1 MGNVMDTMN
10 NPVRRKAFRGACCLV
25 YALLCLLYA
34 GGWWMVVDSIG
45 KPPWCELQ
53 PWLGDK
59 PEITD
64 CDWFNGNL
72 SVIVK
77 ATPQQAADYA
87 AALQLEQRETAQDGT
102 VRYDS
107 PGPCRLRTLEGSV
120 FHDGVDIKVESR
132 GDFCT
137 VAIRNH
143 FWTPEEA
150 ERPEPR
156 TIPAR
161 FPYRE
166 PWLEDLP
173 PSWAAFFNSNAGLT
187 AFVSGVIMLSWA
199 VLFFGPFLLVDGAL
213 LLCWRRPPHGF
224 WRWAAWLLLPVAL
237 LVPSL
242 LGHLATLPEWDFVA
256 IFVTFLFGFVLGCV
270 SLLAS
275 MLQAYVSRLLLAVD
289 KRLAGNEN
297 A

>member
-1 MGNVMDTMN
+1 MN
-10 NPVRRKAFRGACCLV
+10 NPVWRKAFRGACYLA
-25 YALLCLLYA
+25 YTLLCLLYV
-34 GGWWMVVDSIG
+34 GGWWAVVESIG

-64 CDWFNGNL
+64 CDWFNGHL
-72 SVIVK
+72 SVTVK
-77 ATPQQAADYA
+77 ATPQQVADYA
-87 AALQLEQRETAQDGT
+87 AALQLVQRETAQDGT
-102 VRYDS
+102 VNYAS
-107 PGPCRLRTLEGSV
+107 PGPCRLRSQEGSV
-120 FHDGVDIKVESR
+120 FHDGVDITMESR
-132 GDFCT
+132 GDSCT
-137 VAIRNH
+137 VTISDH
-143 FWTPEEA
+143 FPFAMGEEA
-150 ERPEPR
+150 ERAEPR

-166 PWLEDLP
+166 VWLEDLP
-173 PSWAAFFNSNAGLT
+173 PSWVAFFNGNAGLT
-187 AFVSGVIMLSWA
+187 AFVSGLILLSWA
-199 VLFFGPFLLVDGAL
+199 ALFFGPCLLVDGAL

-224 WRWAAWLLLPVAL
+224 WRWVAWLLLPLAL

-256 IFVTFLFGFVLGCV
+256 IFVTFLLGFVLGCV

-275 MLQAYVSRLLLAVD
+275 MLLAYVSRLLLAVD

>member
-1 MGNVMDTMN
+1 MDTMN
-10 NPVRRKAFRGACCLV
+10 NPVWRKAFRGACYLA
-25 YALLCLLYA
+25 YTLLCLLYA

-72 SVIVK
+72 SVTVK

-87 AALQLEQRETAQDGT
+87 AALQLEQGETAQDGT
-102 VRYDS
+102 VRYVS
-107 PGPCRLRTLEGSV
+107 PGPCRLRTQEGSV
-120 FHDGVDIKVESR
+120 FHDGVDITMESR

-150 ERPEPR
+150 EMPEPR

-173 PSWAAFFNSNAGLT
+173 PSWVAFFNGNAGLT
-187 AFVSGVIMLSWA
+187 AFVSGLIMLSWA
-199 VLFFGPFLLVDGAL
+199 ALFFGPCLLVDGAL
-213 LLCWRRPPHGF
+213 LLLWRRPPHGF
-224 WRWAAWLLLPVAL
+224 WRWTAWLLLPLAL

-256 IFVTFLFGFVLGCV
+256 IFVTFLLGFVLGCV

-275 MLQAYVSRLLLAVD
+275 LLLAYVSRLLLAAD

>member
-1 MGNVMDTMN
+1 MDTMN
-10 NPVRRKAFRGACCLV
+10 NPVWRKAFRGACCLV

-72 SVIVK
+72 SVTVK

-87 AALQLEQRETAQDGT
+87 AALQLEPKETAQDGT

-107 PGPCRLRTLEGSV
+107 PGPCRLRTQEGSV

-132 GDFCT
+132 GNFCT

-150 ERPEPR
+150 ERPESR

-173 PSWAAFFNSNAGLT
+173 PSWAAFFNGNAGLT
-187 AFVSGVIMLSWA
+187 AFVSGAIMLSWA
-199 VLFFGPFLLVDGAL
+199 VLFFGPCLLVDGAL
-213 LLCWRRPPHGF
+213 LLRWRRPPHGF

-237 LVPSL
+237 LVPSM

-256 IFVTFLFGFVLGCV
+256 IFVTFLLGCVLGGV

-275 MLQAYVSRLLLAVD
+275 LLLAYVSRLLLAAD
-289 KRLAGNEN
+289 KRLA
-297 A
+297 

>member
-1 MGNVMDTMN
+1 MDTTK
-10 NPVRRKAFRGACCLV
+10 NPVWRKAFRAACRLA

-34 GGWWMVVDSIG
+34 GGWWMLVDSIG

-64 CDWFNGNL
+64 CDWFNGHL
-72 SVIVK
+72 SVTVK

-87 AALQLEQRETAQDGT
+87 AALQLEPTETAQDGT
-102 VRYDS
+102 VHYAS
-107 PGPCRLRTLEGSV
+107 HGPCRLRTLEGSV
-120 FHDGVDIKVESR
+120 SHDGVNIKLESR
-132 GDFCT
+132 GNSCT
-137 VAIRNH
+137 VTISDH

-173 PSWAAFFNSNAGLT
+173 PAWVAFFNSNAGLT
-187 AFVSGVIMLSWA
+187 AFVSGVILLSWA
-199 VLFFGPFLLVDGAL
+199 ALFFGPCLLVDGAL
-213 LLCWRRPPHGF
+213 LLRWRRPPHGF
-224 WRWAAWLLLPVAL
+224 WRWATWLLLPLPL

-242 LGHLATLPEWDFVA
+242 LGHLATLPEWDLVA
-256 IFVTFLFGFVLGCV
+256 IFVTFLLGFVLGCV

-275 MLQAYVSRLLLAVD
+275 LLLAYVSRLLLAVD